1 LSALDELREG
11 LREAASRDV
20 EANRARSRRRRWQAT
35 GLLVLALLGG
45 GAAATATDLIS
56 VGEPVPDAIPQGARY
71 RPAAGERRQITVT
84 TSAGAELPFGVAVYD
99 ATNGDRCALAGVIRG
114 VQIGILIGDEFRPYP
129 ADRPGACRD
138 HGRMFLDWVTV
149 AGRALLYGRASPG
162 TRAVRLR
169 ETGQSFPVGA
179 DGAFLFVFDARR
191 RLNVDELE

>member
-1 LSALDELREG
+1 MSALDELREG

-20 EANRARSRRRRWQAT
+20 EANRTRSRRRRWQAT

-56 VGEPVPDAIPQGARY
+56 VGEPVPDALPQGAKY

-99 ATNGDRCALAGVIRG
+99 ATNGDRCALAGMIRG
-114 VQIGILIGDEFRPYP
+114 VQIGKLSGNEVRPYP
-129 ADRPGACRD
+129 ADRPGACRGG
-138 HGRMFLDWVTV
+138 GRMFLDWVTV
-149 AGRALLYGRASPG
+149 GGRALLYGRASTG

-169 ETGQSFPVGA
+169 QLGKEFRVGP
-179 DGAFLFVFDARR
+179 DGAFLFVFDTPGRFY
-191 RLNVDELE
+191 VDEVK